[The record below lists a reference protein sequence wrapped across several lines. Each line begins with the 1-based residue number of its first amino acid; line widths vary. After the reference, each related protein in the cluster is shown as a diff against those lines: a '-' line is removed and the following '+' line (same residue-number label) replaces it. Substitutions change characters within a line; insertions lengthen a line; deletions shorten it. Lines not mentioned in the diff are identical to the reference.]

1 MGKHLMLGSSSSGA
15 TELVQPDSIADRVE
29 LLEKKLEAMTKAFF
43 AARRSLLKKN
53 IGEEDV
59 AGLDPNTNKDGLP
72 YNTCYI
78 GTSQGIPY
86 ILTVNAL
93 GEYVVADKVFNTL
106 SAAAQEV
113 SGVRRSG
120 WVFWKLLDGRTI
132 KDVYRK

>member
-1 MGKHLMLGSSSSGA
+1 MLGDSSTGTA
-15 TELVQPDSIADRVE
+15 MLIQPNSVADRVE

-43 AARRSLLKKN
+43 VARKSLLKKN
-53 IGEEDV
+53 IDEE
-59 AGLDPNTNKDGLP
+59 AHANFDPNTNKDGLP

-86 ILTVNAL
+86 ILTVDATGRYL
-93 GEYVVADKVFNTL
+93 VADQVFSTL
-106 SAAAQEV
+106 SAAAQAV